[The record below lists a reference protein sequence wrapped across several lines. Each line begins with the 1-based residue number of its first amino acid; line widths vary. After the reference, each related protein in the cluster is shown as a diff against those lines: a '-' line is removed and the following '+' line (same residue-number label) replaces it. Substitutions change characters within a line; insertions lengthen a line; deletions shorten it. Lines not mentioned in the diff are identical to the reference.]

1 MQKRFP
7 WKVVFYVPYMNHFV
21 SSPNLTWDL
30 RPIFSFLILPRQ
42 KMSPNEHLE
51 YFQSI
56 AE

>member
-1 MQKRFP
+1 MQKRSP